1 MQESI
6 LMLCAVLVPLLPV
19 IAFVL
24 TLFAGRKLPYDG
36 AFISIAA
43 IAGSALLSV
52 LLLLAIYPSGT
63 ALHYSWHWF
72 SFINL
77 GLLVDPLSVA
87 MICMVSFVSLLIHIY
102 AVGYMKGDPGG
113 ARYFAETSLFTAG
126 MLGVALADNL
136 FLFFLS
142 WELVGLCSYLL
153 IGFWYRKPSAASAA
167 KKAFLVTRV
176 GDMLFLA
183 GIFILYANM
192 ARVAPESV
200 YPLALPEIFRHI
212 ALIPSDQLTLIT
224 LLFFGGA
231 VGKSGQFPLHVWLPD
246 AMEGPTTVSA
256 LIHAATM
263 VTAGVYLV
271 ARTFPLFIAAP
282 MSLTVVAYLGAF
294 TALFAATMGLVMNDM
309 KRVLA
314 YSTISQLGYMMLA
327 LGAGAVVGVVAVGIA
342 MLHLIAHAFFK
353 ALLFLGAG
361 SVIHSV
367 GTNDLR
373 LMGGLFS
380 KMKITAITMLIGA
393 AALAGIP
400 LLSGFYSKDAIIEA
414 SLEYGLTSYQFL
426 PYLLAI
432 ITVLLTGIYIFRL
445 WFMAFAGKTRLS
457 EERTAHVHESPRVM
471 TVPLAILALFAL
483 LFGGVV
489 NSWLAHN
496 AFVDYVSTT
505 FSTNVLNLDIGSLAM
520 LGGHVL
526 VHEGEASTLIALLPA
541 VLAALGLLVAWL
553 IYGRAKVAPE
563 GIPSRRNSLYRLL
576 INRYYQGRICNIL
589 SMKLVYGL
597 ARISGF
603 IEHVFIGGFVWLVSV
618 LVFFLGEV
626 LRRVQSGVVR
636 NYAAVL
642 VLGTGLLILGLE
654 FWRWLL

>member
-1 MQESI
+1 MQEST
-6 LMLCAVLVPLLPV
+6 LMLFAVLVPLLPV
-19 IAFVL
+19 FGFVL
-24 TLFAGRKLPYDG
+24 TLFAGRKLPHDG
-36 AFISIAA
+36 ALIPIVA
-43 IAGSALLSV
+43 IAGSTVLSV
-52 LLLLAIYPSGT
+52 VLLVAIYPTGM

-72 SFINL
+72 SFVNI
-77 GLLVDPLSVA
+77 GVLVDPLSVA

-136 FLFFLS
+136 FLFFLC

-167 KKAFLVTRV
+167 TKAFLVTRV

-183 GIFILYANM
+183 GIFVLYANM
-192 ARVAPESV
+192 VNVAPQSP
-200 YPLALPEIFRHI
+200 YPLALTEVFRYVS
-212 ALIPSDQLTLIT
+212 AIPPDQLTLIA

-231 VGKSGQFPLHVWLPD
+231 VGKSGQFPLHIWLPD

-282 MSLTVVAYLGAF
+282 HALTVVAYVGAF
-294 TALFAATMGLVMNDM
+294 TAFFAATMGLVMNDI

-342 MLHLIAHAFFK
+342 LFHLISHAFFK
-353 ALLFLGAG
+353 ALLFLCAG
-361 SVIHSV
+361 SVIHST

-373 LMGGLFS
+373 LMGGLYS

-400 LLSGFYSKDAIIEA
+400 PFSGFYSKDAIIEA
-414 SLEYGLTSYQFL
+414 SLEYGLVSYHFL
-426 PYLLAI
+426 PYLLGI

-445 WFMAFAGKTRLS
+445 WFMAFTGTCRLP
-457 EERTAHVHESPRVM
+457 EEQAAHVHESPAVM

-496 AFVDYVSTT
+496 AFVDYVSST
-505 FSTNVLNLDIGSLAM
+505 FGTNVLSLDIGSLAAI
-520 LGGHVL
+520 GGHVL
-526 VHEGEASTLIALLPA
+526 VHERAVSTAVALLPA
-541 VLAALGLLVAWL
+541 ALALLGLFIAWL
-553 IYGRAKVAPE
+553 IYGKRVVAPE
-563 GIPSRRNSLYRLL
+563 SIISHRNSLYRLL
-576 INRYYQGRICNIL
+576 INRYYQGVVCDII
-589 SMKLVYGL
+589 SMDVIFGL
-597 ARISGF
+597 ARLARWLEGTLINGSIWLITVLGF
-603 IEHVFIGGFVWLVSV
+603 
-618 LVFFLGEV
+618 FFGEL

-636 NYAAVL
+636 NYAAV
-642 VLGTGLLILGLE
+642 VALGTGLLILGLE
-654 FWRWLL
+654 LWRWL